1 MIGCLYT
8 VYYKLES
15 DTSPAPM
22 IYSIIVQ
29 SDSMREAVRLCRE
42 VSSLEIVI
50 ICVKEITGYYP
61 SEGQDS

>member
-15 DTSPAPM
+15 DTSPSPM

-42 VSSLEIVI
+42 VSSLGNRNHMRERNNRILSI
-50 ICVKEITGYYP
+50 
-61 SEGQDS
+61 